1 MFFQRLEWGEADQ
14 QKAAMANASQED
26 MLGNAVVITS

>member
-1 MFFQRLEWGEADQ
+1 MFVQSLDWGEANQ

-26 MLGNAVVITS
+26 MLGNAVVITP